1 MKASD
6 LFVHCL
12 EEEGVEYMFGVPGE
26 ENADI
31 MISLLDSSIRF
42 IVCRHEQAAAFM
54 CDAYGRLTGK
64 PTCCLGT
71 LGPGATNLI
80 TGVADANMDRAPCV
94 VLTGQAATTR
104 LHKES
109 HQAMDLVELFAPAVK
124 WGTSVQHPDSIP
136 EIVRKAFRLACTD
149 KFGATH
155 IDLPENIA
163 HMETLAQPIT
173 SARAQRSA
181 PNPNAVAQAADVI
194 RNAQFPVLLTGN
206 GTLRNQASAELR
218 AFARQNG
225 IPVVNT
231 FMGKGAFPASDQLSL
246 FTVGLS
252 ARDYPDV
259 VIERADCVVSV
270 GFDMVEYHPRTWNRG
285 NKKQIVHVDM
295 SPAEIDENY
304 RTAAEIVGDIRLAL
318 GALRKATAGMRTP
331 DASLYQAEREA
342 MLRDFAEY
350 EDDEGF
356 PVKPQRILCDV
367 RKYLDEKDLVL
378 SDVGAHKMWIARN
391 LQTNEP
397 NTILIPNGFCS
408 MGFALPGAIGAK
420 IAHPGRRVLAIC
432 GDGGVMMNIQDL
444 ETAVREQL
452 PIVVMVWTD
461 GEFGLIKWKQTASFG
476 KHSHISFTNPD
487 WMKLAEA
494 FGMAGFAVDR
504 AGDLPGALESAFSA
518 GRPALI
524 EVPVDYSENMKLT
537 ERLGAIPLGE
547 LCGCLEH
554 VNLVRG
560 LAEPVRRVIA
570 ESMGDATFEKGETV
584 FAEGDPGDTVYIVSS
599 GSASIRQGGKEI
611 ARVGVGGEFGEMAA
625 LSDEPRVAT
634 VVAAEDLVCGTI
646 EGEHFRELIRAE
658 PDALLHIARLFAKRM
673 AGRKG

>member
-6 LFVHCL
+6 LFVRCL
-12 EEEGVEYMFGVPGE
+12 EEEGVEYIFGVPGE
-26 ENADI
+26 ENADV

-54 CDAYGRLTGK
+54 CDAYGRLTGT

-71 LGPGATNLI
+71 LGPGATNLL

-109 HQAMDLVELFAPAVK
+109 HQAMDLVELFAPVVK
-124 WGTSVQHPDSIP
+124 WGAVVQHPDSIP

-163 HMETLAQPIT
+163 HMETLAQPIA

-181 PNPNAVAQAADVI
+181 PNPNAVTQAAEVI
-194 RNAQFPVLLTGN
+194 RGARFPVILTGN
-206 GTLRNQASAELR
+206 GTLRSHASEDLR

-285 NKKQIVHVDM
+285 NQKRIVHVDM

-304 RTAAEIVGDIRLAL
+304 RTAAEIVGDIGLTL
-318 GALRKATAGMRTP
+318 NALRKATAGMRTP
-331 DASLYQAEREA
+331 DVSLYQAEREA

-367 RKYLDEKDLVL
+367 RKYLDQKDIVL

-391 LQTNEP
+391 LQTDEP

-420 IAHPGRRVLAIC
+420 IAYPGRRVLAIC

-444 ETAVREQL
+444 ETAVREKL
-452 PIVVMVWTD
+452 PIVVMIWTD
-461 GEFGLIKWKQTASFG
+461 EEYGLIKWKQTESFG
-476 KHSHISFTNPD
+476 RHSHISFTNPD
-487 WMKLAEA
+487 WMRLAEA
-494 FGMAGFAVDR
+494 FGMAGFRVDR
-504 AGDLPGALESAFSA
+504 ASDLPGALENAFAA

-537 ERLGAIPLGE
+537 ERLGAIPLEE
-547 LCGCLEH
+547 LCGCLEN
-554 VNLVRG
+554 VNLFRG
-560 LAEPVRRVIA
+560 LAQPVRRVIA
-570 ESMGDATFEKGETV
+570 ESMGDATFKKGETV
-584 FAEGDPGDTVYIVSS
+584 FAEGDPGDTVYIVYS
-599 GSASIRQGGKEI
+599 GSASIRRGGKEI
-611 ARVGVGGEFGEMAA
+611 ARVGAGGEFGELAA

-634 VVAAEDLVCGTI
+634 AVAAEELVCGTI
-646 EGEHFRELIRAE
+646 EGDHFRELVRAE
-658 PDALLHIARLFAKRM
+658 PDALLQIARLFAKHM
-673 AGRKG
+673 ARQ

>member
-6 LFVHCL
+6 LFVRCL

-31 MISLLDSSIRF
+31 MMSLLDSSIRF

-64 PTCCLGT
+64 PACCLGT

-124 WGTSVQHPDSIP
+124 WGAAVQHPDSIP
-136 EIVRKAFRLACTD
+136 EIVRKAVRLACTD

-163 HMETLAQPIT
+163 HMETLAQPIA
-173 SARAQRSA
+173 SVQAPRSA
-181 PNPNAVAQAADVI
+181 PNPNAIAQAADVI
-194 RNAQFPVLLTGN
+194 RNAEFPVILTGN
-206 GTLRNQASAELR
+206 GTLRNQASAALR

-225 IPVVNT
+225 IPVVST
-231 FMGKGAFPASDQLSL
+231 FMGKGAFPASDQLSV

-252 ARDYPDV
+252 ARDYPDI

-270 GFDMVEYHPRTWNRG
+270 GFDMVEYHPQTWNRG
-285 NKKQIVHVDM
+285 NRKRIVHVDM

-304 RTAAEIVGDIRLAL
+304 RTAAEVVGDIGLAL
-318 GALRKATAGMRTP
+318 DALRKATAGMRTP
-331 DASLYQAEREA
+331 DVSLYGAEREA
-342 MLRDFAEY
+342 MLKDFAEY
-350 EDDEGF
+350 ENDEGF

-367 RKYLDEKDLVL
+367 RKYLDDKDLVL

-391 LQTNEP
+391 LQTDEP

-408 MGFALPGAIGAK
+408 MGFALPGALGAK
-420 IAHPGRRVLAIC
+420 MAHPGRRVLAIC

-444 ETAVREQL
+444 ETAVREEL

-461 GEFGLIKWKQTASFG
+461 GEYGLIKWKQTAEFG

-487 WMKLAEA
+487 WLKLAEA
-494 FGMAGFAVDR
+494 FGMAGFSVQAS
-504 AGDLPGALESAFSA
+504 GELPGVLESAFSA

-537 ERLGAIPLGE
+537 ERLGAIPLDE
-547 LCGCLEH
+547 LCSCLEQ
-554 VNLVRG
+554 VSLFRG

-570 ESMGDATFEKGETV
+570 EAMGDATFRKGETV
-584 FAEGDPGDTVYIVSS
+584 FAEGDTGDTVYIVRS
-599 GSASIRQGGKEI
+599 GSASIRRDGKEI
-611 ARVGVGGEFGEMAA
+611 ARIGPGDEFGELAA
-625 LSDEPRVAT
+625 ISDEPRVAT
-634 VVAAEDLVCGTI
+634 VVATETLVCGTL
-646 EGEHFRELIRAE
+646 EGERFRELVRAE
-658 PDALLHIARLFAKRM
+658 PDALLHIARVFAKRM
-673 AGRKG
+673 AGR